1 MNTSSSLDDVLGTL
15 QRRYAVD
22 FRQYRR
28 RFLDRR
34 IRARMHALG
43 IGSYVHYARLL
54 AEDPGEYESLLG
66 ALSINVSA
74 FMRDPAAFDALREA
88 ALIPL
93 VHERERCGM
102 RHLAI
107 WSAGCSKG
115 EEPYSVAMLL
125 LDLLGA
131 SCPRWHLTLHGSDVN
146 AKVLDEARRGWY
158 TADSF
163 SDLEADYLARYF
175 SPATDGFQIDRRVRD
190 LVLWN
195 RQDLRNPPPRVQYD
209 VILCRNVLIYYDHLE
224 QALMV
229 AHLLDHLA
237 PGGYLMLGMAEM
249 VPAAHAQQL
258 MPVNGKLRLYRKV
271 ALTEEG

>member
-1 MNTSSSLDDVLGTL
+1 MITPSSLDDVLGTL
-15 QRRYAVD
+15 QRRYSVD

-34 IRARMHALG
+34 IRARMHARG
-43 IGSYVHYARLL
+43 VSSHAHYARLL
-54 AEDPGEYESLLG
+54 AEDPREYEALLE

-74 FMRDPAAFDALREA
+74 FVRDPAAFDALRDEA
-88 ALIPL
+88 LVLLIA
-93 VHERERCGM
+93 ERERQTT

-131 SCPRWHLTLHGSDVN
+131 SFPTWRVTLHASDVN
-146 AKVLDEARRGWY
+146 AKALEEARRGWY
-158 TADSF
+158 AADSF
-163 SDLEADYLARYF
+163 NDPEAGYLSRYF
-175 SPATDGFQIDRRVRD
+175 SPMAEGVQIERRVCD
-190 LVLWN
+190 LVVWY
-195 RQDLRNPPPRVQYD
+195 RQDLREAPPLAQYD
-209 VILCRNVLIYYDHLE
+209 VILCRNVLIYYDHTE
-224 QALMV
+224 QASMV

-249 VPAAHAQQL
+249 VPADLARWL
-258 MPVNGKLRLYRKV
+258 VPVNNKLRLYRKAV
-271 ALTEEG
+271 AAAGG